1 MAQNT
6 ALRLVDPK
14 AAFPQVT
21 PENFASFRE
30 RLKAQAAVLFVVT
43 SLRAPLQPRSVDA
56 EVTEELDIVFKI
68 VFPRPAAGRL
78 HFHASFLQK
87 VGEGFGGTIFVSD
100 PAGKDLGWDQI
111 TWENPNFEINV
122 PSDSPPKKKP

>member
-1 MAQNT
+1 M
-6 ALRLVDPK
+6 
-14 AAFPQVT
+14 
-21 PENFASFRE
+21 
-30 RLKAQAAVLFVVT
+30 
-43 SLRAPLQPRSVDA
+43 
-56 EVTEELDIVFKI
+56 FKI